1 MAPRLNTVKKFHSET
16 IKLCQTE
23 ILKLIIEDLKSESAV
38 DDLDDFN
45 LWYSFIVHNTSKI
58 VDSDYQDNNNNRASG
73 GGSSIAYTFYSQLY

>member
-23 ILKLIIEDLKSESAV
+23 ILKLIIEDLESESAV

-45 LWYSFIVHNTSKI
+45 LWYSFLVHNTSKI
-58 VDSDYQDNNNNRASG
+58 VDSEDEDQDNNNNRASG
-73 GGSSIAYTFYSQLY
+73 RGHP

>member
-23 ILKLIIEDLKSESAV
+23 ILKLIIEDLESESAV

-45 LWYSFIVHNTSKI
+45 FWYSFLVHNTTKI
-58 VDSDYQDNNNNRASG
+58 VDSEDQDDNNNNRSSG
-73 GGSSIAYTFYSQLY
+73 SGHP